1 MLEDSKIIISMIQ
14 SMLAPGLMISA
25 CGMLLLVMN
34 NKYSLVV
41 SRIRALNDEKRKI
54 SIKSGENSFKF
65 EEEVRLQSLV
75 TQINL
80 LHLRVKLVRNAVL
93 SYSIAVGLFVL
104 TSLSIGLRFSL
115 GMKQFE
121 SLTMGF
127 FAMGMV
133 IVLTGVMYAAMETW
147 QGYKI
152 VSYEIKVHE

>member
-1 MLEDSKIIISMIQ
+1 MEDSKIIISMIQ

-54 SIKSGENSFKF
+54 SMKSGENNFKF

-75 TQINL
+75 TQIEL
-80 LHLRVKLVRNAVL
+80 LHFRVKLVRNAVL
-93 SYSIAVGLFVL
+93 SYSIAVGLFVM
-104 TSLSIGLRFSL
+104 TSLCIGLRFSL
-115 GMKQFE
+115 AVKQFE
-121 SLTMGF
+121 PLTMGF
-127 FAMGMV
+127 FAIGMLV
-133 IVLTGVMYAAMETW
+133 VLTGVVYAAMETW